1 MRISKKFALG
11 KTQYELDFV
20 DININR
26 DIPLFIDPYFLSIRK
41 DRWSSDASR
50 TLKSFFETFIKL
62 IRAQKEDEARAL
74 FSYLHEP
81 NETRLGLSR
90 GKPRG
95 NGMGDGDANK
105 LFESI
110 KTSKAV
116 NSGLVEDLEDFKF
129 FIPGIGK
136 DKISDM
142 STNIIRR
149 HLLDYTKAQCLLW
162 NIPLTK
168 DINVGH
174 WWDRKSSKWITHHD
188 DALVISN
195 KLILLVP
202 KGVVSFSKHTTA
214 DKYFNK
220 FVLEF
225 LQNEHLRI
233 NSNFVKHK
241 VDGTPYVTKKDL
253 KEKAVTYS
261 KEYLLDFSEK
271 HPHVFNDYKDWIKKT
286 SIPLQNEEII
296 EDLDRVRIV
305 DYLSNKLSNT
315 IPGNEDASVY
325 HRLTVGILELLLY
338 PNISAPSVEYEV
350 NSGRKRIDI
359 LFENSA
365 ENGFF
370 FNLHTIHK
378 YPCGY
383 IPVECKNYKKDI
395 TNPELDQLSGR
406 FSPNKGKFGLLLCRE
421 IKNENLFLERC
432 ADNLKDDRGLI
443 IPITDQDLL
452 FSLNKYKLGES
463 KYLEEILSDKMKK
476 ITFK

>member
-1 MRISKKFALG
+1 MRISKIYSLG
-11 KTQYELDFV
+11 KSQFELDFI
-20 DININR
+20 DIDVNK

-41 DRWSSDASR
+41 DKWSVDASR
-50 TLKSFFETFIKL
+50 TLKSFFETFIQL
-62 IRAQKEDEARAL
+62 IRRGKDDDARLL
-74 FSYLHEP
+74 FSFLHEP

-95 NGMGDGDANK
+95 NGMGDVDADK
-105 LFESI
+105 LFHSI

-149 HLLDYTKAQCLLW
+149 HLLDYTKQQCLLW

-168 DINVGH
+168 NINVGH
-174 WWDRKSSKWITHHD
+174 WWDRRIRKWVTNYD
-188 DALVISN
+188 ESLVVN
-195 KLILLVP
+195 DKLTLLVP
-202 KGVVSFSKHTTA
+202 KGIVSFCKHTTS

-225 LQNEHLRI
+225 LQNEHIRMG
-233 NSNFVKHK
+233 SVFVKHRE
-241 VDGTPYVTKKDL
+241 DGSPYVTKKDL

-261 KEYLLDFSEK
+261 KEYLLEFSEK
-271 HPHVFNDYKDWIKKT
+271 HPEVFRDYKDWIKKNT
-286 SIPLQNEEII
+286 ISIDNEEI
-296 EDLDRVRIV
+296 DDNLNRIQVV
-305 DYLSNKLSNT
+305 DYLLDKLSNT
-315 IPGNEDASVY
+315 LPGPEKASEY
-325 HRLTVGILELLLY
+325 HRLIVGILELLLY
-338 PNISAPSVEYEV
+338 PNISAPSVEHEV

-370 FNLHTIHK
+370 YNLHMIHK
-378 YPCGY
+378 ISCPY
-383 IPVECKNYKKDI
+383 IFVECKNYRNDVK
-395 TNPELDQLSGR
+395 NPELDQLSGR
-406 FSPNKGKFGLLLCRE
+406 FSPNKGRFGLLLCRE
-421 IKNENLFLERC
+421 INDDKLFLDRC
-432 ADNLKDDRGLI
+432 ADTLKDDRGLI
-443 IPITDQDLL
+443 IPLTDSDLISAL
-452 FSLNKYKLGES
+452 KKYKVGEQKNLEDILNK
-463 KYLEEILSDKMKK
+463 KMKI

>member
-1 MRISKKFALG
+1 MRLSKHFSLK
-11 KTQYELDFV
+11 KSQYEIDFV

-26 DIPLFIDPYFLSIRK
+26 DMPLFIDPYFLSIRK
-41 DRWSSDASR
+41 DRWSLDASR

-62 IRAQKEDEARAL
+62 IRDGKEDEARAL

-95 NGMGDGDANK
+95 NGIGDGDANK
-105 LFESI
+105 LFVSI

-116 NSGLVEDLEDFKF
+116 KSGLVEDLEDFKF

-168 DINVGH
+168 NINVGH
-174 WWDRKSSKWITHHD
+174 WWDRKSCKWTTHHD
-188 DALVISN
+188 DCLVIKD
-195 KLILLVP
+195 KLTLLVP

-214 DKYFNK
+214 NKYFDK

-225 LQNEHLRI
+225 LQNEHIRI
-233 NSNFVKHK
+233 NSNFVQHRI
-241 VDGTPYVTKKDL
+241 DGTPYVTKKDL

-261 KEYLLDFSEK
+261 KEYLLEFSEK
-271 HPHVFNDYKDWIKKT
+271 HPSVFNDYKDWVKNT
-286 SIPLQNEEII
+286 SFPLQNEEII
-296 EDLDRVRIV
+296 EDLDRVKIV
-305 DYLSNKLSNT
+305 NYLSEKLYKT
-315 IPGNEDASVY
+315 MPGNENATAY

-338 PNISAPSVEYEV
+338 PNISAPSVEHEV

-370 FNLHTIHK
+370 YNLHIIHK

-395 TNPELDQLSGR
+395 NNPELDQLSGR
-406 FSPNKGKFGLLLCRE
+406 FSPNKGKFGLLLCRA
-421 IKNENLFLERC
+421 INDENLFMERC

-443 IPITDQDLL
+443 IPITDRDLL
-452 FSLNKYKLGES
+452 SSLEKYKLGEL
-463 KYLEEILSDKMKK
+463 KYLEDILTEKMKK

>member
-1 MRISKKFALG
+1 MRISKKFSLG
-11 KTQYELDFV
+11 KSQFELDFI
-20 DININR
+20 DIDVNK
-26 DIPLFIDPYFLSIRK
+26 DTPLFIDPYFLSIRK
-41 DRWSSDASR
+41 DRWSVDASR
-50 TLKSFFETFIKL
+50 TLKSFFETFIQL
-62 IRAQKEDEARAL
+62 IRRGKDDDARML
-74 FSYLHEP
+74 FSFLHEP

-95 NGMGDGDANK
+95 NGMGDGDADK
-105 LFESI
+105 LFHSI

-149 HLLDYTKAQCLLW
+149 HLLDYTKQQCVLW

-168 DINVGH
+168 NINVGH
-174 WWDRKSSKWITHHD
+174 WWDRKTRTWVMDYDES
-188 DALVISN
+188 LVVN
-195 KLILLVP
+195 GKLTLLVP
-202 KGVVSFSKHTTA
+202 KGIASFCKHTTS

-225 LQNEHLRI
+225 LQNEHLRM
-233 NSNFVKHK
+233 NSVFVKHRE
-241 VDGTPYVTKKDL
+241 DGSPYVTKKDL

-261 KEYLLDFSEK
+261 KEYLLEFSEK
-271 HPHVFNDYKDWIKKT
+271 HPEVFKDYKDWIKKNT
-286 SIPLQNEEII
+286 VSINNEEIDENLNRI
-296 EDLDRVRIV
+296 QIV
-305 DYLSNKLSNT
+305 DYLLEKLSNT
-315 IPGNEDASVY
+315 SSGPEKASEY

-338 PNISAPSVEYEV
+338 PNISAPSVEHEV

-370 FNLHTIHK
+370 YNLHMIHK
-378 YPCGY
+378 FACPY
-383 IPVECKNYKKDI
+383 IFVECKNYKKDVK
-395 TNPELDQLSGR
+395 NPELDQLSGR
-406 FSPNKGKFGLLLCRE
+406 FSPNKGKFGMLLCRE
-421 IKNENLFLERC
+421 ISNDELFLNRC
-432 ADNLKDDRGLI
+432 ADTLKDDRGLI
-443 IPITDQDLL
+443 IPITDRDLII
-452 FSLNKYKLGES
+452 SLKKYKVGEQ
-463 KYLEEILSDKMKK
+463 KHLEEILSKKMKV